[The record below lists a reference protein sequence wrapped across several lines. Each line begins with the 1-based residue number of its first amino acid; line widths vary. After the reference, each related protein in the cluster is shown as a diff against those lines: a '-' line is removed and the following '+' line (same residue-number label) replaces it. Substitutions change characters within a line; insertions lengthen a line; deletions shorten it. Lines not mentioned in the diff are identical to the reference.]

1 MISFDQTFF
10 VGASFVLFFLLFGK
24 KLFTVA
30 AAGLDG
36 RAARIQ
42 KELDDALKL
51 KEEAQAVLATYQRN
65 QRKALEEVEE
75 ILKNARSE
83 AELISKQA
91 RQSLEQ
97 ELNKRTEVAM
107 EKIRQSEVRVV
118 EEIRNNT
125 VDIVMSTARALILEN
140 LSKDAADEMISKAIS
155 DIGRKVH

>member
-10 VGASFVLFFLLFGK
+10 VGASFALFFLLFGK
-24 KLFTVA
+24 KLFTVT

-125 VDIVMSTARALILEN
+125 VDIVMSTARAVILEN
-140 LSKDAADEMISKAIS
+140 LNKDAADEMISKAIS